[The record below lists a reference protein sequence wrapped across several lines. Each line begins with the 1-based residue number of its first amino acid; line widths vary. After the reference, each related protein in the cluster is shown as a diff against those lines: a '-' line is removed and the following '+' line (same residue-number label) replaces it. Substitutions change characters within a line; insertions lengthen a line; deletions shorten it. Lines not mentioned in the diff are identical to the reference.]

1 MELDEVLD
9 AKSYLSRI
17 REWPPI
23 PEEANPERWLAGF
36 TDADRGHAVA
46 LLDSFVFISARQ
58 TKKLFTSAIHALS
71 TELTAADTTY
81 VAKRDRWRNFLR
93 TAIIAAPTGEDPNP
107 TDSGF
112 IFQRL
117 ARTALRVPEAN
128 IVSVADVRETIERDG
143 ARPIILVD
151 DFAGSGNQLLE
162 TWHRK
167 MWRSSPQSLAELTA
181 DVGLEVYYVPLVC
194 TTLAAERIAND
205 AAGVHLR
212 ACHIVTDVYG
222 AGHPDS
228 VVFPVGLRPTAAD
241 FIKNSSQHAGITEY
255 PRGFWDLEL
264 ALAFDHSIPDANL
277 GVLWSEEGGWFPL
290 RAKS

>member
-1 MELDEVLD
+1 MDPDEVLD
-9 AKSYLSRI
+9 TKSYLSRI
-17 REWPPI
+17 REWPAI

-36 TDADRGHAVA
+36 ADTHKDHAVA
-46 LLDSFVFISARQ
+46 LLDSFIFISARQ
-58 TKKLFTSAIHALS
+58 TRKLFTSAIHALS
-71 TELTAADTTY
+71 AEVTAGETGYA
-81 VAKRDRWRNFLR
+81 AKRQRWQEFLR
-93 TAIIAAPTGEDPNP
+93 SAIISAPTGEDPNP

-117 ARTALRVPEAN
+117 ARSALRVPEAN
-128 IVSVADVRETIERDG
+128 IVNASDIQTVLERDG

-162 TWHRK
+162 TWHRSEASA
-167 MWRSSPQSLAELTA
+167 SSRSLAEMTA
-181 DVGLEVYYVPLVC
+181 DHGLEVYYVPLVC
-194 TTLAAERIAND
+194 TSLAAERIEHE
-205 AAGVHLR
+205 AGGLR
-212 ACHIVTDVYG
+212 LRPCHIVTDVYA

-228 VVFPVGLRPTAAD
+228 VVFPESLRPTADD
-241 FIKNSSQHAGITEY
+241 FITRSSEGAGITSL

-264 ALAFDHSIPDANL
+264 ALAFEHSIPDANL